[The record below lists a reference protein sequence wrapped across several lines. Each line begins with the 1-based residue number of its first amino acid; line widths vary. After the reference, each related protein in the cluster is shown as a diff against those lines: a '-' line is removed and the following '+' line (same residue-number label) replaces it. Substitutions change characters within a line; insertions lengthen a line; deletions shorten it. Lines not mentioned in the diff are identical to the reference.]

1 MKFDTNDL
9 VYAYLTMQEADN
21 DIAKFEYYCTDD
33 DFLEKYDDLSKN
45 QKKHFFELLEQAIET
60 TSPWGKPLIIAIQRT
75 SWTICEDSI
84 INWIPCFT
92 SLGKFKPSEVFSNV
106 T

>member
-1 MKFDTNDL
+1 MKFDTNDFA
-9 VYAYLTMQEADN
+9 YAYFTMQKADN

-60 TSPWGKPLIIAIQRT
+60 IEPVGE
-75 SWTICEDSI
+75 TIDYFDSEDQLDDLRRFH
-84 INWIPCFT
+84 NQLDTLFYEF
-92 SLGKFKPSEVFSNV
+92 G
-106 T
+106 

>member
-33 DFLEKYDDLSKN
+33 DFHKKYDDLSKN
-45 QKKHFFELLEQAIET
+45 QKKHFLEQAIET
-60 TSPWGKPLIIAIQRT
+60 IEPVGEIVDYCDP
-75 SWTICEDSI
+75 EDQLDDLRRFH
-84 INWIPCFT
+84 NQLDTLFYEF
-92 SLGKFKPSEVFSNV
+92 G
-106 T
+106 

>member
-45 QKKHFFELLEQAIET
+45 QKKHFFELLEHQLDDLRRFHNQLDTLFYEF
-60 TSPWGKPLIIAIQRT
+60 G
-75 SWTICEDSI
+75 
-84 INWIPCFT
+84 
-92 SLGKFKPSEVFSNV
+92 
-106 T
+106 

>member
-60 TSPWGKPLIIAIQRT
+60 IEPVGETVDYCDP
-75 SWTICEDSI
+75 EDQLDDLRRSI

>member
-33 DFLEKYDDLSKN
+33 GFLEKYDDLSKN
-45 QKKHFFELLEQAIET
+45 QKKRFFELLEQAIET
-60 TSPWGKPLIIAIQRT
+60 IEPVGE
-75 SWTICEDSI
+75 TIDYFNPEDQLDDLRRFH
-84 INWIPCFT
+84 NQLDTLFYEF
-92 SLGKFKPSEVFSNV
+92 G
-106 T
+106 

>member
-21 DIAKFEYYCTDD
+21 D
-33 DFLEKYDDLSKN
+33 

-60 TSPWGKPLIIAIQRT
+60 IEPVGETVDYCDP
-75 SWTICEDSI
+75 EDQLDDLRRFH
-84 INWIPCFT
+84 NQLDTLFYEF
-92 SLGKFKPSEVFSNV
+92 G
-106 T
+106 